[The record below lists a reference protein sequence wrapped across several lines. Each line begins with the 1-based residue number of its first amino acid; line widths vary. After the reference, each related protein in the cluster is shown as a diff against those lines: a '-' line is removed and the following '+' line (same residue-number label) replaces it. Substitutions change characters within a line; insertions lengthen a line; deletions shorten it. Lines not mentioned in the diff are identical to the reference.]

1 MTLFLEEVPVINLEM
16 TKGGTMIS
24 SLVDELAAGRQA
36 VRREANR
43 NEIIDSFFIKCPFLV
58 E

>member
-1 MTLFLEEVPVINLEM
+1 MTLFFDDVPVINLEM
-16 TKGGTMIS
+16 TKGGMMIS
-24 SLVDELAAGRQA
+24 SLVDELVAGRQA

-43 NEIIDSFFIKCPFLV
+43 IEIIDSFFIKFPFLV